1 MSHDLSRKLRFAF
14 LVQVTLATLVILAG
28 TWVAMEVAKREI
40 ARRALQEEADYFF
53 AMRAAGDLQRRPPDE
68 ARLRG
73 YAIAAGDSA
82 AGLPPALRTLE
93 PGMHEL
99 PDQVVLV
106 DQRGD
111 VRLYL
116 AYPRIAMDM
125 RSLQMVAAPV
135 LLALLALLAG
145 AWFTYRNARRIVA
158 PLGWL
163 AQEVRHWD
171 PMDPD
176 TGALGPDRLPVAAG
190 VEARQLAG
198 ALQRM
203 AERMRAFVR
212 RERDFTRD
220 ASHELRT
227 PLTVIRVASDLLHS
241 DPDLPARAQRS
252 LARIQLAGRDMEAV
266 IESFLILAREGNV
279 ELQREDFAVR
289 EVVAEEV
296 ENAQPLLGDKPV
308 ELEVVGSAEPMLH
321 ASSRVFAMML
331 RNLLSNACAY
341 TERGRIE
348 VRIEPDRLVVAD
360 TGIGMSAEALQRAY
374 DPFYRGDPD
383 RVSGKGMGLS
393 IVRRLGERFGW
404 PISLDSQPGR
414 GTVATIRFGEG
425 MSTAPRVAR

>member
-1 MSHDLSRKLRFAF
+1 MPQGLPRKLRFAF
-14 LVQVTLATLVILAG
+14 LMQVAMASLVILAG

-40 ARRALQEEADYFF
+40 ARHALQEEADYFF
-53 AMRAAGDLQRRPPDE
+53 SRRDAGDLQRQPPDE

-73 YAIAAGDSA
+73 YAVAAGDSA
-82 AGLPPALRTLE
+82 AALPQALRPLA

-99 PDQVVLV
+99 ADQVVLV
-106 DQRGD
+106 EQRGD
-111 VRLYL
+111 MRLYL
-116 AYPRIAMDM
+116 TYPRIAMDV

-135 LLALLALLAG
+135 LLALLALLAS
-145 AWFTYRNARRIVA
+145 AWFTYRNARRMVA
-158 PLGWL
+158 PLDWL
-163 AQEVRHWD
+163 AREVRHWD

-176 TGALGPDRLPVAAG
+176 TSALGPDRLPGNAG
-190 VEARQLAG
+190 IEARQLAG

-227 PLTVIRVASDLLHS
+227 PLTVIRVASDLLQN
-241 DPDLPARAQRS
+241 DPDLPTRAQRS
-252 LARIQLAGRDMEAV
+252 LARIQFAGRDMEAV
-266 IESFLILAREGNV
+266 IESFLILAREGDV
-279 ELQREDFAVR
+279 EPQREDFAVR

-296 ENAQPLLGDKPV
+296 ENARPLLGDKPI
-308 ELEVVGSAEPMLH
+308 ELDVVRSADPMLH
-321 ASSRVFAMML
+321 ASPRVLAVML
-331 RNLLSNACAY
+331 RNLLANACTF

-360 TGIGMSAEALQRAY
+360 TGIGMSADALQRAF

-383 RVSGKGMGLS
+383 RISGKGMGLS

-414 GTVATIRFGEG
+414 GTIATIRFGE
-425 MSTAPRVAR
+425 ARA

>member
-1 MSHDLSRKLRFAF
+1 MEPVSPQGLPRKLRFAF
-14 LVQVTLATLVILAG
+14 LMQVAMASLVILAG
-28 TWVAMEVAKREI
+28 TWVAVEVVKREI
-40 ARRALQEEADYFF
+40 AQHALQEEADYFF
-53 AMRAAGDLQRRPPDE
+53 SRRAAGDLQRQPPDE
-68 ARLRG
+68 SRLRG
-73 YAIAAGDSA
+73 YAVAAGDSA
-82 AGLPPALRTLE
+82 AVVPQALRSLA

-99 PDQVVLV
+99 DEQLVLV

-111 VRLYL
+111 MRLYL
-116 AYPRIAMDM
+116 TYPRIAMDM

-135 LLALLALLAG
+135 LLALLALLAS
-145 AWFTYRNARRIVA
+145 AWFTYRNARRMVA
-158 PLGWL
+158 PLDWL
-163 AQEVRHWD
+163 AREVRHWD

-176 TGALGPDRLPVAAG
+176 TSALGPDRLPGNSG

-227 PLTVIRVASDLLHS
+227 PLTVIRVASDLLQS

-252 LARIQLAGRDMEAV
+252 LARIQFAGRDMEAV
-266 IESFLILAREGNV
+266 IESFLILAREGDV
-279 ELQREDFAVR
+279 EPQREDFAVR
-289 EVVAEEV
+289 DVVAEEV
-296 ENAQPLLGDKPV
+296 DNARPLLGDKPV
-308 ELEVVGSAEPMLH
+308 ELAVTQAANPMLH
-321 ASSRVFAMML
+321 ASPRVFAVML
-331 RNLLSNACAY
+331 RNLLANACTF

-360 TGIGMSAEALQRAY
+360 TGIGMSPDALQRAF

-383 RVSGKGMGLS
+383 RASGKGMGLS

-414 GTVATIRFGEG
+414 GTVATIRFGE
-425 MSTAPRVAR
+425 ARA